1 MFNKDGDK
9 PKEEAPKI
17 NLPRPGIEIAGG
29 RLEADAFKG
38 PDGKRAY
45 GARFTKKFYAKG
57 GKVSSGY
64 RKVAD
69 GCAQRG
75 KTRGKMV

>member
-1 MFNKDGDK
+1 MDFNDK
-9 PKEEAPKI
+9 PKEESGGPKI
-17 NLPRPGIEIAGG
+17 KLPEMETPYGTLALGRVGKGAGIT
-29 RLEADAFKG
+29 L
-38 PDGKRAY
+38 
-45 GARFTKKFYAKG
+45 TKKFYAKG
-57 GKVSSGY
+57 GMTGY